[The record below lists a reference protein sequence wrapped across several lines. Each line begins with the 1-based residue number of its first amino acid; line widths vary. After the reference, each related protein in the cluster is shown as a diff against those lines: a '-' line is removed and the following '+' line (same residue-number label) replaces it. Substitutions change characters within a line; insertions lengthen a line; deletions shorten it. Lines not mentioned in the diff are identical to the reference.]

1 MPHPYPTGDRWR
13 EDRKRKLQT
22 NGAFVT
28 PTDGNSGNM
37 YKNGLE
43 MKRRK
48 KNIKKGSVQCYLRPH
63 MNAI

>member
-13 EDRKRKLQT
+13 EDTKRKLET

-28 PTDGNSGNM
+28 PIDGNSGNM

-48 KNIKKGSVQCYLRPH
+48 KKNCKI
-63 MNAI
+63 